1 MEEREH
7 KVTNITG
14 PSQPKPRF
22 DTYAKMRWDE
32 EYLYIG
38 AYIQDPQVCSSSLLS
53 SSLLSLFYH
62 SLFDLH
68 PIIIS
73 IISKQHVIYILVG
86 SVITH

>member
-38 AYIQDPQVCSSSLLS
+38 AYIQDPQVCSSSLLFFA
-53 SSLLSLFYH
+53 LTFLSF
-62 SLFDLH
+62 
-68 PIIIS
+68 II
-73 IISKQHVIYILVG
+73 
-86 SVITH
+86 